1 MPTTAVTD
9 IEVAQRAMV
18 LVGLEP
24 LSSFTDSTDEA
35 LVMNT
40 IYEDLIEDCLAQH
53 SWKFA
58 TGQKQLSRLT
68 DTPLDRWDAAYALPT
83 EPAVVQ
89 VHTVTISDAVQQYA
103 IFERYIYINADADD
117 VVVLNYMF
125 RVATQYWP
133 PSFTMWV
140 IYRLAS
146 VLSLSVTR
154 KADVAESYRVLAEQQ
169 FRRAKA
175 RDSQQATTTGIRLN
189 IFTNVRRGAFILTD
203 GNTT

>member
-1 MPTTAVTD
+1 
-9 IEVAQRAMV
+9 MV

-189 IFTNVRRGAFILTD
+189 RFTNVRRGAFILTD